1 MVCLCPKVAY
11 QRKFYPIDGNISER
25 NLKRLNKIARALETT
40 PESLLTIKSSK
51 LENRDDKLLNTYHLL
66 NP

>member
-25 NLKRLNKIARALETT
+25 NLKRLNKISFQYHRGWKQILIPCGECPACKLAKANEWAVR
-40 PESLLTIKSSK
+40 IK
-51 LENRDDKLLNTYHLL
+51 L
-66 NP
+66 